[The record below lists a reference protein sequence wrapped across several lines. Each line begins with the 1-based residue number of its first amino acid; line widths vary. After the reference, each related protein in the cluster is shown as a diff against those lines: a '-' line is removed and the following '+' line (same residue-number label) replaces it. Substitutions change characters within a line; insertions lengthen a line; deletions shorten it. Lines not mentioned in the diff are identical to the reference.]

1 MLGIFMCP
9 THKTTLKLCSPCGHQ
24 CCSLQHD
31 RAIVHRGIKKRG
43 KVASSKSKLQCDV
56 HAANEPLLSSS
67 DCRVLNGCKVLP
79 RMEGL
84 GAASGAAGLLSLG
97 ITVCQSLLDY
107 YDSWKHAEESVAKT
121 YASIEELSKTLKLLA
136 IAVEHKE
143 FNGEIVNQIQHSIE
157 SAKES
162 LLNLERKL
170 NKVRVTALQNAW
182 KDKAKAQFRRTL
194 YPFKESTLAK
204 LRELSSETRDNLSLA
219 LSLLQIDASAASLM
233 KLDSISANVS
243 DIARS
248 TRETAKLVD
257 SLALSDKSKE
267 LRAWLS
273 GQYDPSQKQ
282 DETWRE
288 RHPDTGQWFLQSREF
303 RAWLEGPSQQTPPVL
318 NLIGKSGAG
327 KTSLISSAIKAA
339 QSMGRNNPQIT
350 VAYFYCSFDEIA
362 SQDPVNMLG
371 SFISQV
377 SSLCPNILEGLDAGF
392 ARRERP
398 AVKDLERSLTYQ
410 TAHSSLKTLLFVDA
424 VNECKKPE
432 PMIDSLLRLAK
443 STSDVRVLFTGT
455 NEDPLIEDLTL
466 LEPPKATSVRM
477 SALRADIDM
486 FIDAKIKEK
495 KNLQRL
501 PPEMREEVKDVLSR
515 KSDGM

>member
-1 MLGIFMCP
+1 MSG
-9 THKTTLKLCSPCGHQ
+9 
-24 CCSLQHD
+24 
-31 RAIVHRGIKKRG
+31 
-43 KVASSKSKLQCDV
+43 
-56 HAANEPLLSSS
+56 S
-67 DCRVLNGCKVLP
+67 DCHVLGGRKVLP
-79 RMEGL
+79 PMD
-84 GAASGAAGLLSLG
+84 AASGAAGLLSLG
-97 ITVCQSLLDY
+97 IAVCQSLLDY
-107 YDSWKHAEESVAKT
+107 YDSWKHAEENVAKT
-121 YASIEELSKTLKLLA
+121 YASIEGLARTLKLLA
-136 IAVEHKE
+136 IAVDHKE
-143 FNGEIVNQIQHSIE
+143 FNSEIVNQIQHSIE

-170 NKVRVTALQNAW
+170 SKVRVTALQNAW
-182 KDKAKAQFRRTL
+182 KDKAKAQLRRTL

-233 KLDSISANVS
+233 KLDSISADVS

-257 SLALSDKSKE
+257 SLALNDKSKE

-273 GQYDPSQKQ
+273 GQYDPTQKQ

-288 RHPDTGQWFLQSREF
+288 RHPDTGQWFLQSHKF
-303 RAWLEGPSQQTPPVL
+303 QAWLEGPAQQTPPVL

-339 QSMGRNNPQIT
+339 QSMGRNNPQIA

-392 ARRERP
+392 ARKDRP
-398 AVKDLERSLTYQ
+398 AVKDLEQSLTYQ
-410 TAHSSLKTLLFVDA
+410 TVRSSLKTLLFVDA
-424 VNECKKPE
+424 VNECKKSE

-443 STSDVRVLFTGT
+443 DTSDVRVLFTST
-455 NEDPLIEDLTL
+455 DEDPLIEELTL
-466 LEPPKATSVRM
+466 LDPPKATSVRM
-477 SALRADIDM
+477 SALSADIDM

-501 PPEMREEVKDVLSR
+501 PPEMREEIKDVLSR

>member
-1 MLGIFMCP
+1 MCP
-9 THKTTLKLCSPCGHQ
+9 TRNKALKLHPPCGAA
-24 CCSLQHD
+24 SS
-31 RAIVHRGIKKRG
+31 RIVSSCIDATLIRKRD

-56 HAANEPLLSSS
+56 HAANEPFLYSF
-67 DCRVLNGCKVLP
+67 DYRVLDGRKLLP

-84 GAASGAAGLLSLG
+84 SAASAAAGLISLG

-107 YDSWKHAEESVAKT
+107 YDSWKHAEENVAKT
-121 YASIEELSKTLKLLA
+121 CASIEELSRTLKLLA

-143 FNGEIVNQIQHSIE
+143 FNSEIVNQIQHSIE
-157 SAKES
+157 SAKDS
-162 LLNLERKL
+162 LLNLQRKL
-170 NKVRVTALQNAW
+170 GKVRVTALQNAW

-204 LRELSSETRDNLSLA
+204 LRELSSETRHNLSLA

-248 TRETAKLVD
+248 TRETANLVD
-257 SLALSDKSKE
+257 GLALNEKTRE

-273 GQYDPSQKQ
+273 GQYDPTQKQ

-288 RHPDTGQWFLQSREF
+288 RHPDTGQWFLQSHKF
-303 RAWLEGPSQQTPPVL
+303 RAWLEGPAQQTPPVL

-339 QSMGRNNPQIT
+339 QSMGRDNPQMA
-350 VAYFYCSFDEIA
+350 VAYFYCSFDETA

-377 SSLCPNILEGLDAGF
+377 SSLCPNLLEGLDAGF

-398 AVKDLERSLTYQ
+398 AVNDLERSLTYQ
-410 TAHSSLKTLLFVDA
+410 TARSSLRTLLFVDA
-424 VNECKKPE
+424 VNECKKSE

-443 STSDVRVLFTGT
+443 DTSDVRVLFTST
-455 NEDPLIEDLTL
+455 DEDPLIEELAL
-466 LEPPKATSVRM
+466 LDPPKAMSVRM
-477 SALRADIDM
+477 SALSADIDM

-501 PPEMREEVKDVLSR
+501 PPEMREEIKDVLSR